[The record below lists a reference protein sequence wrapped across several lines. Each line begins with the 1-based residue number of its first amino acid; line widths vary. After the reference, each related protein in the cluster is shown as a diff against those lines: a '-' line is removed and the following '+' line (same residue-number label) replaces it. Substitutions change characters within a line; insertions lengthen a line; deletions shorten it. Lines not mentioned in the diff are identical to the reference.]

1 MHPPGSILVVH
12 HVNNHHNLPENLYC
26 YDHHY
31 ILQHQPLNLPQDHLV
46 DILILSNLDHP
57 KVNLLI

>member
-1 MHPPGSILVVH
+1 M
-12 HVNNHHNLPENLYC
+12 HHNLPENLYC